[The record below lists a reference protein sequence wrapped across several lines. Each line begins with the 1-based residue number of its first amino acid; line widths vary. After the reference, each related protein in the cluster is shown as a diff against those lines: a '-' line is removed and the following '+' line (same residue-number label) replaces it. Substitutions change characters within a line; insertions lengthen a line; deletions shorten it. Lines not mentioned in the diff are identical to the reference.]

1 MINTKETGMEF
12 ANVIKSAF
20 VARGLPCSV
29 TVYELV
35 KGKVGIGVSVSLDQ
49 RDTWINGIFEN
60 SRHSKFMFHCDTSKL
75 EQLTS
80 WKVNKFR
87 KATIKTDDDV
97 VRKLLAWIDSHG

>member
-12 ANVIKSAF
+12 ANVIKSALA
-20 VARGLPCSV
+20 ARGLPCGV

-87 KATIKTDDDV
+87 KATIKTDEDV
-97 VRKLLAWIDSHG
+97 VRKLLAWVDSHG

>member
-1 MINTKETGMEF
+1 MITTKDAGMEF
-12 ANVIKSAF
+12 AKVAKDAL
-20 VARGLPCSV
+20 VARGLPCAV

-35 KGKVGIGVSVSLDQ
+35 KGKVGVGISISLDQ

-60 SRHSKFMFHCDTSKL
+60 SRHSKFMFSCDTGKL

-87 KATIKTDDDV
+87 KATIKNDEDV